1 MKRIILALLAVSLFA
16 LAFCLPAWAEK
27 VEKVTGSASIV
38 DGNTASA
45 RQKALEQALRSAVE
59 QGIGVFIDSQTQAAN
74 FTVIRDSIYSKASGY
89 VKTYQVTGEGPA
101 ADGQTYEITIKA
113 EVETAS
119 IANDLNAI
127 GIQLK
132 FAGNPRFMAVYLPE
146 TENPLSRSAPAVTAA
161 EKAITD
167 VFLQKG
173 CVILDPRFT
182 AEVYKRIERA
192 GQIAADVDDLAK
204 MALEYQADLLL
215 VYDVKTAKAKTDSSY
230 FAGLDTVF
238 SIRIVSPSTG
248 DILAQKGG
256 RNFSPMLVNQ
266 GEHYENE
273 EAAKAAAKTASGAAN
288 ELLGQVLDYWQRQVH
303 QGARLDV
310 WFKNFSEEDLFVLA
324 DILENLDGVKDTLV
338 RNQSPGNFKV
348 DVMYQGKPFD
358 FQRDLF
364 RVSRQKGVAV
374 ETHQAEGNR
383 FMFFKKG
390 TKDPYR

>member
-1 MKRIILALLAVSLFA
+1 MKRIILASLVVSL
-16 LAFCLPAWAEK
+16 LVVTFCLPAWAEK
-27 VEKVTGSASIV
+27 VDKVTGTAAIV

-89 VKTYQVTGEGPA
+89 VKDYQVISEGPA
-101 ADGQTYEITIKA
+101 PDGQTYEITIKA
-113 EVETAS
+113 EVQTAS

-146 TENPLSRSAPAVTAA
+146 TEKPLSRKSPAVVAA
-161 EKAITD
+161 EKAVTD

-192 GQIAADVDDLAK
+192 GRIAADVDDLAK
-204 MALEYQADLLL
+204 MALEYQADLLI
-215 VYDVKTAKAKTDSSY
+215 VYDISAARAKTDSAY
-230 FAGLDTVF
+230 FSGIDTSF

-256 RNFSPMLVNQ
+256 RNFSPMLLNQ

-273 EAAKAAAKTASGAAN
+273 EAAKAAVKTASGAAN
-288 ELLGQVLDYWQRQVH
+288 ELVGQVLDYWQRQVH

-310 WFKNFSEEDLFVLA
+310 WFRNFSEEELFTLA

-338 RNQSPGNFKV
+338 RNQSPGNFQM

-358 FQRDLF
+358 FQRDLV
-364 RVSRQKGVAV
+364 RITRQKGLPV
-374 ETHQAEGNR
+374 ETHQVEGNR